1 MPDATSGA
9 TATARTTG
17 PDARRPSGREG
28 RSARLRTAI
37 ALTWALVVEHMYA
50 LVTPPYEL
58 GIPHAFH
65 LSFGI
70 AYAWLAL
77 RLRAGRR
84 WHRVLLTA
92 LLGVQLVGRF
102 FVFAAI
108 TDTWVRAI
116 LVLGA
121 LLTIAI
127 ATLLWAAGG
136 SRLRSH

>member
-9 TATARTTG
+9 TAIDRTAG
-17 PDARRPSGREG
+17 ADARHSPGPKG
-28 RSARLRTAI
+28 RSARLRTVI
-37 ALTWALVVEHMYA
+37 ALTWALVVEHTYA
-50 LVTPPYEL
+50 LVTPPYEF

-77 RLRAGRR
+77 RLHACRR
-84 WHRVLLTA
+84 SDQVLLTA

-108 TDTWVRAI
+108 THTWVRVI

-127 ATLLWAAGG
+127 AALLWAAGG
-136 SRLRSH
+136 SRLRRR